1 MRMKYTFFGF
11 LLLCAG
17 LRCSAPA
24 PQKNQALECYVRYLV
39 PEAQLSVEA
48 TLFEWSA
55 GEIKRYPVGV
65 PGGISY
71 QNISMKPF
79 QVGTDVSYQ
88 SNQAGG
94 YTPEHMFR
102 WKDAQGRSAQFDL
115 SLAPITA
122 FAFDKNPLARDSV
135 ATLRWDGKAL
145 EQGES
150 LVLLWER
157 AAGNLTVPMEVLG
170 TPGQS
175 SINFPSA
182 KLKEL
187 EPGSW
192 TLYLVR
198 KKAVKTDIQ
207 GVTASALLEFYTRVD
222 TIQVR

>member
-1 MRMKYTFFGF
+1 MKYTFFGF

-55 GEIKRYPVGV
+55 GEIHRTSVEA

-71 QNISMKPF
+71 QNIAMTPF
-79 QVGTDVSYQ
+79 RVGAEVNYQ
-88 SNQAGG
+88 STQAGG

-102 WKDAQGRSAQFDL
+102 WKDAQRRDVQYDL
-115 SLAPITA
+115 ELAPITA
-122 FAFDKNPLARDSV
+122 FSFDKNPLPRDSA
-135 ATLRWDGKAL
+135 ATFRWDGKAL
-145 EQGES
+145 EKGES
-150 LVLLWER
+150 LVFLWER
-157 AAGNLTVPMEVLG
+157 EAGNLTVPMEVLG
-170 TPGQS
+170 SPGQT
-175 SINFPSA
+175 SIDFPAA
-182 KLKEL
+182 KLKDL
-187 EPGSW
+187 EPGAW

-207 GVTASALLEFYTRVD
+207 GIAASALLEFYTRVD